1 MGLKPRTNTIVL
13 LSFSSLQSSSP
24 DIVVA
29 QNCMSFFLVLYL
41 IISSS
46 NFVHRYHSMWKRNPF
61 KNIIWAA
68 SIAVLILLHLLFCA
82 VQLSLSASAASTY
95 GVQPVKI
102 GVVPLEA
109 WLLLVLWPITLVAIL
124 EGLKH
129 SEIKRFVR
137 QQKLQR
143 LNFDTKLGMNSPF

>member
-1 MGLKPRTNTIVL
+1 MFALFFLKTT
-13 LSFSSLQSSSP
+13 SP

-61 KNIIWAA
+61 KNIMWSA
-68 SIAVLILLHLLFCA
+68 SIFVLILLHLAFCA
-82 VQLSLSASAASTY
+82 AQLSWSASETAIGGSR
-95 GVQPVKI
+95 PV
-102 GVVPLEA
+102 GMDDVPLEA
-109 WLLLVLWPITLVAIL
+109 WLILLLWPLTLLGIL

-129 SEIKRFVR
+129 SEMKRFVR